1 MYKKILLNIYNKN
14 IRKEIYLHE
23 EVYNDKKEDIF
34 KKIEDT
40 RKYIEKI
47 HPTKLVNSEISL
59 ICYPDEENKQPFI
72 LKSDIFD
79 QSTTKHLINSL

>member
-34 KKIEDT
+34 KKIEET
-40 RKYIEKI
+40 RKYIENI
-47 HPTKLVNSEISL
+47 HPTKLVNSELSL
-59 ICYPDEENKQPFI
+59 ICYPAEQNKHPFI
-72 LKSDIFD
+72 LKSDFLDKPTIN
-79 QSTTKHLINSL
+79 HIINSI